1 MFNSGIVL
9 NHYFWSDIPANE
21 QYVARKLNSF
31 PEAGPVQLT
40 QRVWRLL
47 RSPYSFDVTQLTFTA
62 RDATESQRS
71 HILVCVSVGTYC
83 LCNFCHLTLHA
94 PYCWSKDR
102 KRFCRFFLFAKLKFV
117 LENTHKKLHLYIC
130 NMQIK
135 CYLIQYAQICI
146 LLHRVSLIQCI
157 FFDFSFARVCLFM

>member
-9 NHYFWSDIPANE
+9 NHYFWSDTPANE

-40 QRVWRLL
+40 QRVWTLL

-62 RDATESQRS
+62 RDATESQCS

-83 LCNFCHLTLHA
+83 LCNFCHLTLNA

-102 KRFCRFFLFAKLKFV
+102 KRFCRFFLFAKWKFV
-117 LENTHKKLHLYIC
+117 LGNTHKKLHLYIVIC
-130 NMQIK
+130 KLNVILFNMRKMQFLRLFF
-135 CYLIQYAQICI
+135 CQ
-146 LLHRVSLIQCI
+146 SL
-157 FFDFSFARVCLFM
+157 FVYVM